1 MADIKDT
8 ATSATKWA
16 RVSAAA
22 QGEYEAGVRAPRRD
36 WMAATLAAESAHTAG
51 MQAALADKRFA
62 KGVKKS
68 GTANWQ
74 QNAIEKGPSRYAQGV
89 QLAAGK
95 YESGFKP
102 YADVIKRLVLPTR
115 GPKGDPANIQRVSVV
130 ATALHNA
137 KVAALK
143 GA

>member
-8 ATSATKWA
+8 SASAAKWS
-16 RVSAAA
+16 RVSAGA
-22 QGEYEAGVRAPRRD
+22 QAEYEAGVRAPRKD

-74 QNAIEKGPSRYAQGV
+74 QNTIEKGPSRYTQGV
-89 QLAAGK
+89 QLATGK
-95 YESGFKP
+95 YEAGFRP
-102 YADVIKRLVLPTR
+102 YAEVIKRLVLPVR
-115 GPKGDPANIQRVSVV
+115 GMKGDPANIERVRVV
-130 ATALHNA
+130 AVALHNA